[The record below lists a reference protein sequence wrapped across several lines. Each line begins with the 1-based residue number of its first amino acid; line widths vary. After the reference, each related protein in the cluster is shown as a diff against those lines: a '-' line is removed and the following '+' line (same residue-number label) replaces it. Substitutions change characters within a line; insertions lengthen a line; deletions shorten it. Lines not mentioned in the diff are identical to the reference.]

1 MSSKSVSRFEE
12 LDAGRALGD
21 LSLEEVEEWEALAQ
35 EGAMDQTI
43 DFDLLATE
51 LELNHTEDCALSS
64 SLATRLEDTIP
75 VFLASIKSSQTAT
88 GQIISIIPWLGWAA
102 AACLIVFF
110 NLPTGDD
117 TQNIS
122 AELAQAKAE
131 LSDKEKTITELESA
145 KQELSELNEKLSG
158 ELASESGKID
168 ALNTQIAKLTEK
180 LPLLQKFESLIQD
193 ESDTQRL
200 KFASA
205 SDPYKGLTGEVI
217 WNDEKQEGY
226 MSLENLAVNDPTKNQ
241 YQLWIV
247 DPERDELPVDGGVF
261 DITDKDGKQIIPIRN
276 ALAINKP
283 VAFVITLEQP
293 GGVVKSKQE
302 VVVALAKS

>member
-1 MSSKSVSRFEE
+1 
-12 LDAGRALGD
+12 
-21 LSLEEVEEWEALAQ
+21 VEEWETLSQ

-75 VFLASIKSSQTAT
+75 VFSGTVKANQSNT

-102 AACLIVFF
+102 AACLVVFF

-117 TQNIS
+117 TQDIS

-131 LSDKEKTITELESA
+131 LSDKEKTITYLQSA
-145 KQELSELNEKLSG
+145 KQNLAELNEKLSG

-168 ALNTQIAKLTEK
+168 ALNTQIAILTEK
-180 LPLLQKFESLIQD
+180 LPLLQKFESLLQD
-193 ESDTQRL
+193 KSDTQRL
-200 KFASA
+200 EFASA
-205 SDPYKGLTGEVI
+205 SDPYNGLSGEVI

-226 MSLENLAVNDPTKNQ
+226 MSLKNLAVNDPTQNQ

-261 DITDKDGKQIIPIRN
+261 DITEKDGKQIIPIRN

>member
-1 MSSKSVSRFEE
+1 MSSKTISRFEE

-21 LSLEEVEEWEALAQ
+21 LSPEEVAEWKTLSL
-35 EGAMDQTI
+35 EGTMDQTI

-51 LELNHTEDCALSS
+51 LELNHTEDCPLSS
-64 SLATRLEDTIP
+64 SLATRIEDTIP
-75 VFLASIKSSQTAT
+75 AFSATIKSNQSAS
-88 GQIISIIPWLGWAA
+88 GKIISILPWLGWAA
-102 AACLIVFF
+102 AACLVVLF
-110 NLPTGDD
+110 NLPTKDV
-117 TQNIS
+117 TLKIS
-122 AELAQAKAE
+122 TELAQVKAE
-131 LSDKEKTITELESA
+131 LSDKEKTITDLESA
-145 KQELSELNEKLSG
+145 KQELAKLNEKLSG
-158 ELASESGKID
+158 ELSTESGKID
-168 ALNTQIAKLTEK
+168 ALNTEIARLTEK
-180 LPLLQKFESLIQD
+180 LPLIQKFDSLIQD
-193 ESDTQRL
+193 KPDTQRL
-200 KFASA
+200 EFASA
-205 SDPYKGLTGEVI
+205 SDPYAGLSGEVI

-226 MSLENLAVNDPTKNQ
+226 MSLENLAVNDPTQNQ

-261 DITDKDGKQIIPIRN
+261 DITQKDGKQIIPIRN

>member
-1 MSSKSVSRFEE
+1 MSSKSVSRYEE

-21 LSLEEVEEWEALAQ
+21 LSPEEVTEWEALAQ

-64 SLATRLEDTIP
+64 SLATRLQDTIP
-75 VFLASIKSSQTAT
+75 AFSATIKSNQSAT

-102 AACLIVFF
+102 AACLLVFF

-117 TQNIS
+117 IQDVS
-122 AELAQAKAE
+122 AELAQVKIE
-131 LSDKEKTITELESA
+131 LSDKEMTITDLESA
-145 KQELSELNEKLSG
+145 KQELADLNEKLNS
-158 ELASESGKID
+158 ELATESGKID

-180 LPLLQKFESLIQD
+180 PPLLQKFESLIQD
-193 ESDTQRL
+193 DSDTQRL
-200 KFASA
+200 EFASA
-205 SDPYKGLTGEVI
+205 SDPYKGLSGEVI

-261 DITDKDGKQIIPIRN
+261 DITQKDGKSIIPIRN
-276 ALAINKP
+276 ALQVTKP
-283 VAFVITLEQP
+283 AAFVITLEQP

>member
-1 MSSKSVSRFEE
+1 
-12 LDAGRALGD
+12 
-21 LSLEEVEEWEALAQ
+21 
-35 EGAMDQTI
+35 
-43 DFDLLATE
+43 
-51 LELNHTEDCALSS
+51 
-64 SLATRLEDTIP
+64 LATRLEDTIP
-75 VFLASIKSSQTAT
+75 VFSGTVKANQSNT

-102 AACLIVFF
+102 AACLVVFF

-117 TQNIS
+117 TQDIS

-131 LSDKEKTITELESA
+131 LSDKEKTIIALESA
-145 KQELSELNEKLSG
+145 KQELAELNEKLSG
-158 ELASESGKID
+158 ELTSESGKID

-180 LPLLQKFESLIQD
+180 LPLLQKFESLLQD
-193 ESDTQRL
+193 KSDTQRL
-200 KFASA
+200 EFASA
-205 SDPYKGLTGEVI
+205 SDPYNGLSGEVI

-226 MSLENLAVNDPTKNQ
+226 MSLKNLAVNDPTQNQ

-261 DITDKDGKQIIPIRN
+261 DITEKDGNQIIPIRN

>member
-1 MSSKSVSRFEE
+1 MSSNSISRFEE

-21 LSLEEVEEWEALAQ
+21 LSLEEVEEWETLSQ
-35 EGAMDQTI
+35 EDGMDQTI

-75 VFLASIKSSQTAT
+75 VFSGTVKANQSST

-102 AACLIVFF
+102 AACLVVFF

-117 TQNIS
+117 TQDIS

-131 LSDKEKTITELESA
+131 LSDKEKTITDLQSA
-145 KQELSELNEKLSG
+145 KQKLAELNEKLSG

-200 KFASA
+200 EFASA
-205 SDPYKGLTGEVI
+205 SDPYNDLSGEVI

-226 MSLENLAVNDPTKNQ
+226 MSLENLAVNDPTQNQ

-261 DITDKDGKQIIPIRN
+261 DITEKDGKQIIPIRN

-302 VVVALAKS
+302 IVVALAKS

>member
-1 MSSKSVSRFEE
+1 MSMEKTLARFEE
-12 LDAGRALGD
+12 LDAGRVLGD
-21 LSLEEVEEWEALAQ
+21 LTSEETSEWQILVTDIEDIHSIELE
-35 EGAMDQTI
+35 
-43 DFDLLATE
+43 LLATE
-51 LELNHTEDCALSS
+51 LELKHVQPCDLSS
-64 SLATRLEDTIP
+64 SLSNKLADTIP
-75 VFLASIKSSQTAT
+75 AFSNKNINQPAA
-88 GQIISIIPWLGWAA
+88 QIISILPWLGWAA
-102 AACLIVFF
+102 AACLIIFF

-117 TQNIS
+117 IQKIS
-122 AELAQAKAE
+122 AELSQAKAE
-131 LSDKEKTITELESA
+131 LSDNEKTITDLESV
-145 KQELSELNEKLSG
+145 KQELAELNEKLSG
-158 ELASESGKID
+158 ELATELGKIE

-193 ESDTQRL
+193 EPATKRL
-200 KFASA
+200 EFASA
-205 SDPYKGLTGEVI
+205 SDPYTGLSGEVI

-226 MSLENLAVNDPTKNQ
+226 MSLKNLAVNDPTKNQ

-261 DITDKDGKQIIPIRN
+261 DITEKDGKSIIPIRN

>member
-1 MSSKSVSRFEE
+1 MSSNSISRFEE

-21 LSLEEVEEWEALAQ
+21 LSLEEVEEWETLSQ
-35 EGAMDQTI
+35 EDGMDQKI

-75 VFLASIKSSQTAT
+75 AFSATVKSKQSTT

-102 AACLIVFF
+102 AACLVVFF

-117 TQNIS
+117 TQDIS

-131 LSDKEKTITELESA
+131 LSDKEKTITDLQSA
-145 KQELSELNEKLSG
+145 KQKLAELNEKLSG

-200 KFASA
+200 EFASA
-205 SDPYKGLTGEVI
+205 SDPYNGLSGEVI

-226 MSLENLAVNDPTKNQ
+226 MSLKNLAVNDPTQNQ

-261 DITDKDGKQIIPIRN
+261 NITEKDGKQIIPIRN

>member
-1 MSSKSVSRFEE
+1 MSSKTISRFEE

-21 LSLEEVEEWEALAQ
+21 LSPEEVAEWKTLSL
-35 EGAMDQTI
+35 EGTMDQTI

-51 LELNHTEDCALSS
+51 LELNHTEDCPLSS
-64 SLATRLEDTIP
+64 SLATRIEDTIP
-75 VFLASIKSSQTAT
+75 AFSATIKSNQSAS
-88 GQIISIIPWLGWAA
+88 GKIVSIIPWLGWAA
-102 AACLIVFF
+102 AACLVVLF
-110 NLPTGDD
+110 NLPSGDD
-117 TQNIS
+117 IKDFS
-122 AELAQAKAE
+122 AELAQANAE
-131 LSDKEKTITELESA
+131 LSDKTKTITDLESA
-145 KQELSELNEKLSG
+145 KQELAKLNEKLSG
-158 ELASESGKID
+158 ELSKESGKID

-200 KFASA
+200 EFASA
-205 SDPYKGLTGEVI
+205 SDPYAGLSGEVI

-226 MSLENLAVNDPTKNQ
+226 MSLENLVVNDPTINQ

-247 DPERDELPVDGGVF
+247 DPERDEFPVDGGVF
-261 DITDKDGKQIIPIRN
+261 DITQKDGKQIIPIRN

>member
-1 MSSKSVSRFEE
+1 MSSKSVSRYEE

-21 LSLEEVEEWEALAQ
+21 LSPEEVTEWEALAQ

-51 LELNHTEDCALSS
+51 WELNHTEDCALSS
-64 SLATRLEDTIP
+64 SLATRLQDTIP
-75 VFLASIKSSQTAT
+75 AFSATIKSNQSAT
-88 GQIISIIPWLGWAA
+88 GQIISIIPWLGWAV
-102 AACLIVFF
+102 AACLLVFI

-117 TQNIS
+117 IQDVS
-122 AELAQAKAE
+122 AELAQVKIE
-131 LSDKEKTITELESA
+131 LSDKEMTITDLESA
-145 KQELSELNEKLSG
+145 KQELAELNEKLNG
-158 ELASESGKID
+158 ELATESGKID

-193 ESDTQRL
+193 ESKTQRL
-200 KFASA
+200 EFASA
-205 SDPYKGLTGEVI
+205 SDPYAGLSGEVI

-226 MSLENLAVNDPTKNQ
+226 MSLENLVVNDPTINQ

-261 DITDKDGKQIIPIRN
+261 DITQNDGKSVIPIRN

-302 VVVALAKS
+302 IVVALAKS

>member
-1 MSSKSVSRFEE
+1 MSMDETLARFEE
-12 LDAGRALGD
+12 LDAGRVLGD
-21 LSLEEVEEWEALAQ
+21 LTSEETSEWQILVTDMEDVHSIELE
-35 EGAMDQTI
+35 
-43 DFDLLATE
+43 LLATE
-51 LELNHTEDCALSS
+51 LELKHVQPCDLSS
-64 SLATRLEDTIP
+64 SLSNKIADTIP
-75 VFLASIKSSQTAT
+75 AFSNKNINQPAT
-88 GQIISIIPWLGWAA
+88 QIISILPWLGWAA
-102 AACLIVFF
+102 AACLLVFF

-117 TQNIS
+117 IQNVS
-122 AELAQAKAE
+122 AELTQAKTE
-131 LSDKEKTITELESA
+131 LSDKEKTIIELESA
-145 KQELSELNEKLSG
+145 KQELAKLNEKLSS
-158 ELASESGKID
+158 ELLTESGKID
-168 ALNTQIAKLTEK
+168 ALNNQIAKLTEK

-200 KFASA
+200 EFASA
-205 SDPYKGLTGEVI
+205 SDSYKGLSGEVI

-226 MSLENLAVNDPTKNQ
+226 MSLENLAVNDPTINQ

-261 DITDKDGKQIIPIRN
+261 DITQKDGTQIIPIRN
-276 ALAINKP
+276 ALVINKP

>member
-1 MSSKSVSRFEE
+1 MSSETLGRFEE

-21 LSLEEVEEWEALAQ
+21 LSPEEVTEWEALAH
-35 EGAMDQTI
+35 EGTMNPTI

-51 LELNHTEDCALSS
+51 LELNHTEDCALSN

-75 VFLASIKSSQTAT
+75 AFPATIKAKQSAT
-88 GQIISIIPWLGWAA
+88 GQIIPIIPWLGWAA
-102 AACLIVFF
+102 AACLLLLF
-110 NLPTGDD
+110 NLQTGND
-117 TQNIS
+117 TQDIS
-122 AELAQAKAE
+122 AQFAEAKAE
-131 LSDKEKTITELESA
+131 LSDKEKTITDLESA
-145 KQELSELNEKLSG
+145 KQELAKLNEKLSG
-158 ELASESGKID
+158 ELATESERIN
-168 ALNTQIAKLTEK
+168 ALNTLISKLTEK
-180 LPLLQKFESLIQD
+180 PPLLQKFESLIQS

-200 KFASA
+200 EFASA
-205 SDPYKGLTGEVI
+205 SDSYTGLSGEVI

-261 DITDKDGKQIIPIRN
+261 DITEKNGKQIIPIRN
-276 ALAINKP
+276 ALAINDP

-302 VVVALAKS
+302 IVVALAKS

>member
-1 MSSKSVSRFEE
+1 MSSNSISRFEE

-21 LSLEEVEEWEALAQ
+21 LSSEEVEEWETLSQ

-75 VFLASIKSSQTAT
+75 VFSGTVKANQSST

-102 AACLIVFF
+102 AACLVVFF

-117 TQNIS
+117 TQDIS

-131 LSDKEKTITELESA
+131 LSDKEKTIIALESA
-145 KQELSELNEKLSG
+145 KQELAELNEKLSG

-180 LPLLQKFESLIQD
+180 LPLLQKFESLLQD
-193 ESDTQRL
+193 KSDTQRL
-200 KFASA
+200 EFASA
-205 SDPYKGLTGEVI
+205 SDPYNGLSGEVI

-226 MSLENLAVNDPTKNQ
+226 MSLKNLAVNDPTQNQ

-261 DITDKDGKQIIPIRN
+261 DITEKDGKQIIPIRN

>member
-1 MSSKSVSRFEE
+1 MSMDETLARFEE
-12 LDAGRALGD
+12 LDAGRVLGD
-21 LSLEEVEEWEALAQ
+21 LTSEETSEWQILVTDMEDVHSIELE
-35 EGAMDQTI
+35 
-43 DFDLLATE
+43 LLATE
-51 LELNHTEDCALSS
+51 LELKHVQPCDLSS
-64 SLATRLEDTIP
+64 SLSNKIADTIP
-75 VFLASIKSSQTAT
+75 AFSNKNINQPAT
-88 GQIISIIPWLGWAA
+88 QIISILPWLGWAA
-102 AACLIVFF
+102 AACLLVFF

-117 TQNIS
+117 IQNVS
-122 AELAQAKAE
+122 AELTQAKTE
-131 LSDKEKTITELESA
+131 LSDKEKTIIELESA
-145 KQELSELNEKLSG
+145 KQELAKLNEKLSS
-158 ELASESGKID
+158 ELSIESGKID

-200 KFASA
+200 EFASA
-205 SDPYKGLTGEVI
+205 SDPYAGLSGEVI

-226 MSLENLAVNDPTKNQ
+226 MSLENLAVNDPTINQ

-261 DITDKDGKQIIPIRN
+261 DITQKDGKSIIPIRN
-276 ALAINKP
+276 ALVINKP

-302 VVVALAKS
+302 IVVALAKS

>member
-1 MSSKSVSRFEE
+1 MSMDETLARFEE
-12 LDAGRALGD
+12 LDAGRVLGD
-21 LSLEEVEEWEALAQ
+21 LTSEETSEWQILVTDMEDVHSIELE
-35 EGAMDQTI
+35 
-43 DFDLLATE
+43 LLATE
-51 LELNHTEDCALSS
+51 LELKHVQPCDLSS
-64 SLATRLEDTIP
+64 SLSNKIADTIP
-75 VFLASIKSSQTAT
+75 TFSNKNVNQSAT
-88 GQIISIIPWLGWAA
+88 QIISILPWLGWAA
-102 AACLIVFF
+102 AACLLVFF
-110 NLPTGDD
+110 NLPTGDGN
-117 TQNIS
+117 QNIS
-122 AELAQAKAE
+122 AELTQAKTE
-131 LSDKEKTITELESA
+131 LSDKEKTIIELESA
-145 KQELSELNEKLSG
+145 KQELAKLNENLSSELLT
-158 ELASESGKID
+158 ESGKID

-200 KFASA
+200 EFASA
-205 SDPYKGLTGEVI
+205 SDSYKGLSGEVI

-261 DITDKDGKQIIPIRN
+261 DITQKDGKSIIPIRN
-276 ALAINKP
+276 ALAITKP

-302 VVVALAKS
+302 IVVALAKS

>member
-1 MSSKSVSRFEE
+1 MSSKTISRFEE

-21 LSLEEVEEWEALAQ
+21 LSPEEVAEWKTLSL
-35 EGAMDQTI
+35 EGTMDQTI

-51 LELNHTEDCALSS
+51 LELNHTEDCPLSS
-64 SLATRLEDTIP
+64 SLATRIEDTIP
-75 VFLASIKSSQTAT
+75 AFSATIKSNQSAS
-88 GQIISIIPWLGWAA
+88 GKIISILPWLGWAA
-102 AACLIVFF
+102 AACLVVLF
-110 NLPTGDD
+110 NLPTKDV
-117 TQNIS
+117 TLKIS
-122 AELAQAKAE
+122 TELAQVKAE
-131 LSDKEKTITELESA
+131 LSDKEKTITDLESA
-145 KQELSELNEKLSG
+145 KQELAKLNEKLSG
-158 ELASESGKID
+158 ELSTESGKID
-168 ALNTQIAKLTEK
+168 ALNTQIARLTEK
-180 LPLLQKFESLIQD
+180 LPLIQKFDSLIQD
-193 ESDTQRL
+193 KPDTQRL
-200 KFASA
+200 EFASA
-205 SDPYKGLTGEVI
+205 SDPYAGLSGEVI

-226 MSLENLAVNDPTKNQ
+226 MSLENLAVNDPTINQ

-261 DITDKDGKQIIPIRN
+261 DITQKDGKQIIPIRN

>member
-1 MSSKSVSRFEE
+1 MSSDSISRFEE

-21 LSLEEVEEWEALAQ
+21 LSLEEVEEWETLSQ
-35 EGAMDQTI
+35 EDGMDQTI

-75 VFLASIKSSQTAT
+75 VFSGTVKANQSNT

-102 AACLIVFF
+102 AACLVVFF

-117 TQNIS
+117 TQDIS

-131 LSDKEKTITELESA
+131 LSDKEKTIIALESA
-145 KQELSELNEKLSG
+145 KQELAELNEKLSG
-158 ELASESGKID
+158 ELTSESGKID

-180 LPLLQKFESLIQD
+180 LPLLQKFESLLQD
-193 ESDTQRL
+193 KSDTQRL
-200 KFASA
+200 EFASA
-205 SDPYKGLTGEVI
+205 SDPYNGLSGEVI

-226 MSLENLAVNDPTKNQ
+226 MSLKNLAVNDPTQNQ

-261 DITDKDGKQIIPIRN
+261 DITEKDGKQIIPIRN

>member
-1 MSSKSVSRFEE
+1 MSMDETLARFEE
-12 LDAGRALGD
+12 LDAGRVLGD
-21 LSLEEVEEWEALAQ
+21 LTSEETSDWQILVTDMEDVHSIELE
-35 EGAMDQTI
+35 
-43 DFDLLATE
+43 LLATE
-51 LELNHTEDCALSS
+51 LELKHVQPCDLSS
-64 SLATRLEDTIP
+64 SLSNKIADTIP
-75 VFLASIKSSQTAT
+75 TFSNKNINQSAT
-88 GQIISIIPWLGWAA
+88 QIISILPWLGWAA
-102 AACLIVFF
+102 AACLLVFF
-110 NLPTGDD
+110 NLPTGDGN
-117 TQNIS
+117 QNIS
-122 AELAQAKAE
+122 AELTQAKTE
-131 LSDKEKTITELESA
+131 LSDKEKTIIELESA
-145 KQELSELNEKLSG
+145 KQELAKLNENLSSELLT
-158 ELASESGKID
+158 ESGKID

-200 KFASA
+200 EFASA
-205 SDPYKGLTGEVI
+205 SDSYKGLSGEVI

-261 DITDKDGKQIIPIRN
+261 DITQKDGKSIIPIRN
-276 ALAINKP
+276 ALAITKP